1 MITIRTNRKAI
12 FLLIGMLLTA
22 GLTIPAEAGQMNT
35 GEEES
40 VEFIELFANQP
51 TLDENGVLTGCQ
63 SYNKGGT
70 VVDLSNGWEGKT
82 ITQIGKSCFDNND
95 NITKVILPATVTSIG
110 QDAFWG
116 CDSLK
121 TVEFVGVSQ
130 LSYIG
135 DRAFL
140 YSGLSQ
146 FTMPDSVTSIG
157 ENAFGGTDISDITI
171 PQGCNSVGQSA
182 FSSCQNLV
190 LVKILNPGLKTVGNY
205 AFDTGNSKTVIYG
218 EPANK
223 AIASDNN
230 KTFQRF
236 TNSLSIT
243 QMPSKAFY
251 YVSNYNS
258 SELDKRGLRITANY
272 ASSTAPASE
281 ELDLSDCTFSSFSAT
296 TAGTKTVT
304 VSYGGAEVSFNVD
317 VYYDFS
323 KVSVNYK
330 NSQESYGMNY
340 NGTERKPEFVLNYDG
355 LPLKENEDYRV
366 EYSQDVINAGEVT
379 VKFIATERPGGYK
392 GEKEQTYTIRPK
404 NLTDSDVTIKTSKG
418 SYDYTGSDI
427 EAPVTV
433 TVDGAELVKDRDYK
447 LEYRDNTQIGR
458 ATVIVTGINNC
469 SGQKE
474 LNFNIVRADI
484 SKAQKYTGKAIT
496 PSVKVTYAGRN
507 LKKGT
512 DYTVAYSNNKK

>member
-1 MITIRTNRKAI
+1 
-12 FLLIGMLLTA
+12 
-22 GLTIPAEAGQMNT
+22 
-35 GEEES
+35 
-40 VEFIELFANQP
+40 
-51 TLDENGVLTGCQ
+51 
-63 SYNKGGT
+63 
-70 VVDLSNGWEGKT
+70 
-82 ITQIGKSCFDNND
+82 
-95 NITKVILPATVTSIG
+95 
-110 QDAFWG
+110 
-116 CDSLK
+116 
-121 TVEFVGVSQ
+121 
-130 LSYIG
+130 
-135 DRAFL
+135 
-140 YSGLSQ
+140 
-146 FTMPDSVTSIG
+146 
-157 ENAFGGTDISDITI
+157 
-171 PQGCNSVGQSA
+171 
-182 FSSCQNLV
+182 
-190 LVKILNPGLKTVGNY
+190 
-205 AFDTGNSKTVIYG
+205 
-218 EPANK
+218 
-223 AIASDNN
+223 
-230 KTFQRF
+230 
-236 TNSLSIT
+236 
-243 QMPSKAFY
+243 
-251 YVSNYNS
+251 
-258 SELDKRGLRITANY
+258 
-272 ASSTAPASE
+272 
-281 ELDLSDCTFSSFSAT
+281 
-296 TAGTKTVT
+296 
-304 VSYGGAEVSFNVD
+304 
-317 VYYDFS
+317 
-323 KVSVNYK
+323 
-330 NSQESYGMNY
+330 MNY